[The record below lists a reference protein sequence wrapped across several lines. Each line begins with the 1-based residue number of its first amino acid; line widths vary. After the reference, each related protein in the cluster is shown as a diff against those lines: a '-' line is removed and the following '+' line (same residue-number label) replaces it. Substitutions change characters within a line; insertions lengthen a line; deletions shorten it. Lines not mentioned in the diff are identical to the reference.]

1 LDGLGHSQDLLL
13 AWLAVMS
20 LTGVLF
26 EVLYQLVVR
35 IGSYSE
41 ATLGTSDFF
50 RHTYRIAKSR
60 WSI

>member
-1 LDGLGHSQDLLL
+1 
-13 AWLAVMS
+13 MS

-41 ATLGTSDFF
+41 ATLRTSDFF